1 MKKYITIL
9 GCFLAISSNA
19 QTTIADDTTKITLGG
34 KEIIIQNND
43 DEIDEIDDDSDDE
56 KNVKV
61 SLGNAGAKWS
71 GLYFGA
77 NGFLTPNNSMQ
88 LNTEDNFMD
97 IDMAK
102 SLNMSWNF
110 ASLDIQLGTPHLHL
124 VSGMGFEFNRYG
136 LKRNVRLGY
145 NADSLWGTND
155 TVNTFDKNFLKATY
169 FHIPLL
175 FQVNTSK
182 HDGKGVHFQVGA
194 IAGVRAGGKQKVKYI
209 LNGDKHKENIKGI
222 YNINPFKVSATA
234 RIGYDNLTLYANYG
248 LTSLFEKDRGPEVN
262 PFAVGL
268 AFTF

>member
-1 MKKYITIL
+1 MKNYITLL
-9 GCFLAISSNA
+9 GCFLALNSMA
-19 QTTIADDTTKITLGG
+19 QHPIADDTTKINLGG
-34 KEIIIQNND
+34 KEIIISSD
-43 DEIDEIDDDSDDE
+43 DEIDDETEEDEGDD
-56 KNVKV
+56 KKVKV
-61 SLGNAGAKWS
+61 SLGNARAKWS

-77 NGFLTPNNSMQ
+77 NGFLTPDNSMQ
-88 LNTEDNFMD
+88 LSSEDNFMD

-110 ASLDIQLGTPHLHL
+110 ASLDIKLGSPHLHL

-136 LKRNVRLGY
+136 LKRNVRLQY
-145 NADSLWGTND
+145 NADSLWGNAD

-169 FHIPLL
+169 FQIPLL

-182 HDGKGVHFQVGA
+182 YRGKGIHFQVGA

-209 LNGDKHKENIKGI
+209 LNGDKHKENIKGR